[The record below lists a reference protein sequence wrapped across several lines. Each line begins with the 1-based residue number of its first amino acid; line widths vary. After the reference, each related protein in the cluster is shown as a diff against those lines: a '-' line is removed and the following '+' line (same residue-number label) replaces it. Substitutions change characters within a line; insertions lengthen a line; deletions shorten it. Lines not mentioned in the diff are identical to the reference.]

1 MFNKVSLV
9 EKIQRSMDKLS
20 PIIDAPFGQRKI
32 TYADYTA
39 SGRALDFIEEAI
51 QEHILPFYANTHTEA
66 NATGSQTTAYREE
79 ARNAIRALANANE
92 DDLILFCGSGTT
104 AAVNVLISQLNLHN
118 LSQSEKD
125 GTVIILG
132 PYEHHSNELPWRS
145 LDIELLRVPIG
156 ENGTLC
162 MRSLEGLLR
171 LNQGK
176 RIIASFSAASNVSGV
191 RTDDYAVTTLLNK
204 YGAISVWDYAAAAP
218 YVDVNMNP
226 ASQRVGDCAQK
237 SALFFSMHKFVGG
250 PGTPGILVVK
260 KAVIVNHEPSI
271 IGGGT
276 VSFVTPENHTFLPI
290 GERREEG
297 GTPDIVGSIRAGLVA
312 QLKLAVG
319 SEWIEQREH
328 ELNLKIQE
336 TIGNDP
342 HIDLLGE
349 TQRDRLTITSYRV
362 KTKAGRY
369 IHHGLIVALLNDLFG
384 IQVRGGCSC
393 AGPYGH
399 YLLELDSDISDL
411 IQSELESGNKFV
423 KPGWVRFNLNYFIS
437 DNEADYILS
446 AIQFTAEHAE
456 KLSVLYQYDES
467 QDTWNHIEFVRS
479 SASLAHVFNSSIEKE
494 TLKEG
499 QSDFNPSLTVNLLRQ
514 YFVEAHQIINSKA
527 GESSGSAHVKKRFV
541 VE

>member
-92 DDLILFCGSGTT
+92 DDLILFCGSGAT

-156 ENGTLC
+156 ENGILC

-204 YGAISVWDYAAAAP
+204 YDAISVWDYAAAAP

-312 QLKLAVG
+312 QLKLAIG

-527 GESSGSAHVKKRFV
+527 GESSGGAHVKKRFV